1 MIDHITLIIYSLIF
15 LFSNIGYGFLF
26 SKIINKEYLSLNI
39 GYQGI
44 IGFFFLSVISLF
56 TSFFIAHGYLF
67 NSIIHLIGIF
77 SFIIFIRL
85 YLKYSELKLLVLL
98 VVLFWIGVYV
108 FKNHDDFPYYHLTY
122 TLNLSENSYIVGTG
136 NFSHGFRTFSSL
148 FYYHSLLYL
157 PLIKY
162 YLFFIGPFFILLFS
176 NFIILS
182 EIKKKFKLNNI
193 NFVYFFLL
201 LSFIFINVVFYRIGE
216 HGTDRSAQIL
226 LLLIFSIFFEVFYFE
241 KNEKNI
247 YLKIS
252 ILLILIFLAS
262 SMKAIYYLYL
272 ILIPFIFIRKKYIK
286 KFLIKKNFLLILFL
300 SLSLSLNLITNYLNT
315 GCFLYPAEKTCIGSN
330 KWSIPKKE
338 VKIMAL
344 HYEWWSKAGGGPG
357 YENEMKREVYVQN
370 FTWVKN
376 WIERHFFNKVSDTLL
391 GILFISIIVFFVFR
405 FSGIKK
411 NNYYANKYLLAYFLP
426 LLFLIEWFLHHP
438 AMRYGGYVLFA
449 IPFFVLTS
457 VSLEK
462 LSFKNQKLYIN
473 SIIFI
478 VLTILIFN
486 SRNLIR
492 INKEIKIYNYK
503 ILKSPYFYTDKVEPE
518 LIHKR
523 DNFHLYSTKNKK
535 MCWASQTP
543 CSYDRNLKSKKFLW
557 MNMVYRDEE

>member
-1 MIDHITLIIYSLIF
+1 VIEHITLIIYSLIF

-56 TSFFIAHGYLF
+56 TSFFIAHGYVF
-67 NSIIHLIGIF
+67 NSIIHVIGIL
-77 SFIIFIRL
+77 SFIIFIIL
-85 YLKYSELKLLVLL
+85 YFKNSEVKLLLLL
-98 VVLFWIGVYV
+98 VILFWIGVYV

-122 TLNLSENSYIVGTG
+122 TLNLSENSFIVGTG

-162 YLFFIGPFFILLFS
+162 YLFFIGPFFILLFC
-176 NFIILS
+176 NFVLIS
-182 EIKKKFKLNNI
+182 EIKKKIQLNNL
-193 NFVYFFLL
+193 NFIYFFLL

-226 LLLIFSIFFEVFYFE
+226 LLLIFSIFFEIFYFE

-247 YLKIS
+247 NLKIS

-272 ILIPFIFIRKKYIK
+272 ILIPFIFIRKQFIK
-286 KFLIKKNFLLILFL
+286 KFLIKKNFLLISFL
-300 SLSLSLNLITNYLNT
+300 SLSLFLNLITNYLNT
-315 GCFLYPAEKTCIGSN
+315 GCFLYPAEKTCIGN
-330 KWSIPKKE
+330 KEWSIPSKE
-338 VKIMAL
+338 VKVMAL

-357 YENEMKREVYVQN
+357 YKNEMKREDYVKN

-376 WIERHFFNKVSDTLL
+376 WIERHFFNKVSDTLY
-391 GILFISIIVFFVFR
+391 GIIFMSILLFLVFKLT
-405 FSGIKK
+405 GTKKK
-411 NNYYANKYLLAYFLP
+411 NYYPNKYLLAYFLP
-426 LLFLIEWFLHHP
+426 LLFLVEWFLNHP

-449 IPFFVLTS
+449 VPFFVLTS
-457 VSLEK
+457 ISLEK
-462 LSFKNQKLYIN
+462 LSFSKQKIYIN

-478 VLTILIFN
+478 ILTILIFN

-492 INKEIKIYNYK
+492 INKEIKVYNYN
-503 ILKSPYFYTDKVEPE
+503 ILKSPFYFTDKVEHE
-518 LIHKR
+518 LVHKR
-523 DNFHLYSTKNKK
+523 DNFYLYSTKNKK
-535 MCWASQTP
+535 MCWASKTP